1 MEENDIARR
10 PPCVLPERIFAVGE
24 EPAGVRVTPYHK
36 AGAIRQIIAVLDP
49 DEVEH
54 IRVSPFGKLLEIA
67 DKPSFSGR
75 FGRYIISRQLK
86 VAKKHEAWF
95 LFAGKPIR
103 FSIRKFAL
111 VTGLNCRKF
120 PKKSKKKSKNFMTK
134 KPYWGEL
141 FGSLKEVPVSS
152 VLRMLEQKT
161 IVDKDI
167 RLKYTYLSLLA
178 AVILPT
184 THAPRI
190 SKECAEKIKD
200 LDAILAYP
208 WGRVS
213 FDMLMSSIKERK
225 EVSLSQNTIALK
237 GFVLALQLVIVEC
250 VPALTEVVHEGG
262 SSGSDDD
269 DTNESDKLGRKGIS
283 PGHARDTDAAEKALI
298 QSVMLDANG
307 ETNVPPEY
315 EWTDDEDD
323 AAVSNMLNLIDQR
336 FGFNSHCFVGGTTK
350 QEVHRM
356 REEAKAELVGR
367 KTVKTKAGTSSHRLD
382 GVDID
387 LLASIVSEKMKDDFQ
402 LLHGDVSSI
411 QESANAFTETILA
424 NINEVFCSVQDR
436 VHQIATLSAD
446 IRNLEATVSVSPPQ
460 MANNQ
465 PNVVH
470 VGTQTVPD
478 VPTIISDAINFAN
491 RSTQSDAGGGQN
503 GLDASTA
510 VGGVTNKSVRPSFET
525 AHLAPECA
533 QKEHGNLSGITP
545 QPSDTQVDSALD
557 PALLFPNPTFSLG
570 LTQET
575 RVERP
580 KEANVTVDAD
590 HEGVDEDDDEASAEE
605 APPAC
610 RKSKRQKVPT
620 KSLMGEKECDKGFL
634 HRARKAVTDA
644 IYKGGTIDYSA
655 KFAALMDKLKTPFD
669 LTTDRGII
677 TSNQLY
683 EVVERATQLSPQV
696 LDVLIFHTSALFVSR
711 SSLKQIPI
719 VVFMDTKFL
728 SHFTKLYTKF
738 SKLSRKDGFKF
749 TPDIVDMFL
758 QLPSY
763 ADAVRFYSPF
773 FVDKK
778 YWVTVCVDCSSWT
791 VTVLDCNTALRS
803 DYMMTKDVRPIASL
817 FPYLLKQV
825 GREVGTRDGKAM
837 RIERPRTTP

>member
-134 KPYWGEL
+134 KPYW
-141 FGSLKEVPVSS
+141 EVPVSS

-533 QKEHGNLSGITP
+533 QKEHLKRHFTRA
-545 QPSDTQVDSALD
+545 DHVEALD

>member
-1 MEENDIARR
+1 MKSTSNSSRSG
-10 PPCVLPERIFAVGE
+10 VL
-24 EPAGVRVTPYHK
+24 
-36 AGAIRQIIAVLDP
+36 
-49 DEVEH
+49 
-54 IRVSPFGKLLEIA
+54 RVSSCHP
-67 DKPSFSGR
+67 
-75 FGRYIISRQLK
+75 
-86 VAKKHEAWF
+86 
-95 LFAGKPIR
+95 
-103 FSIRKFAL
+103 
-111 VTGLNCRKF
+111 
-120 PKKSKKKSKNFMTK
+120 
-134 KPYWGEL
+134 
-141 FGSLKEVPVSS
+141 
-152 VLRMLEQKT
+152 
-161 IVDKDI
+161 
-167 RLKYTYLSLLA
+167 
-178 AVILPT
+178 
-184 THAPRI
+184 
-190 SKECAEKIKD
+190 
-200 LDAILAYP
+200 
-208 WGRVS
+208 
-213 FDMLMSSIKERK
+213 
-225 EVSLSQNTIALK
+225 
-237 GFVLALQLVIVEC
+237 
-250 VPALTEVVHEGG
+250 G

-491 RSTQSDAGGGQN
+491 RSTQSDAGG
-503 GLDASTA
+503 
-510 VGGVTNKSVRPSFET
+510 
-525 AHLAPECA
+525 
-533 QKEHGNLSGITP
+533 NLSGITP

-655 KFAALMDKLKTPFD
+655 KFAALMDKLKTP
-669 LTTDRGII
+669 LGII